1 MRGTLRLER
10 IIRNNIFCNL
20 IPAVLGMYT
29 AKSRTERPLEMSAAS
44 EIAADGPRPQLRAGA
59 LHLIETVGQS
69 LAAIAPTL
77 TPALNISV
85 VAGLAGLG
93 CWMAYFI
100 GTLGVVI
107 VAASVGVLASRHPE
121 AGSYFV
127 YIGRSFGPL
136 AGALAG
142 WSMISAYM
150 FTAVAVALSFAIFL
164 DNFLSAF
171 GLKLGLLPTTLSM
184 LAFIATVT
192 YAAYRDVKLSSRV
205 GLILEVISVGI
216 MIAISAFF
224 VRAKGTVIDP
234 VQLKIAAFNYGG
246 VFSALPFVI
255 FSFVGFE
262 SSATLAKESANPRR
276 NIPLAVI
283 GCATFSGI
291 FFTLMAYLMVF
302 GIGDDSAALG
312 KSAAPF
318 GDVAA
323 KAGLGWATAVVY
335 FAAMISVFACCLA
348 SINAAARLLFS
359 MGKYQFLHR
368 SMGLVHDTH
377 RTPHRAILLCGGVL
391 ALICIGLL
399 PAGLLD
405 AFGYAGTFASFG
417 FVVVYF
423 ALCVVAPMDLHKS
436 REMKA
441 RHVLLGLLGAALML
455 FVVVGSVYPI
465 PVYPYNIL
473 PYLFFAYMTLGAI
486 WFTVLK
492 AKSPQTLASIQHDM
506 EN

>member
-1 MRGTLRLER
+1 
-10 IIRNNIFCNL
+10 
-20 IPAVLGMYT
+20 
-29 AKSRTERPLEMSAAS
+29 MSASA
-44 EIAADGPRPQLRAGA
+44 EIANDNSRHQLRSGA
-59 LHLIETVGQS
+59 LNLVETVGQS

-77 TPALNISV
+77 TPALNITV

-93 CWMAYFI
+93 CWMSYFI

-127 YIGRSFGPL
+127 YIGRSFGPFS
-136 AGALAG
+136 GALAG

-164 DNFLSAF
+164 GNILGAF
-171 GLKLGLLPTTLSM
+171 GFKLNMPATTVVM
-184 LAFIATVT
+184 LVFIATVT

-205 GLILEVISVGI
+205 GLILEVISVSI
-216 MIAISAFF
+216 MIVITAFF
-224 VRAKGTVIDP
+224 VHVQGTVIDP
-234 VQLKIAAFNYGG
+234 PQLKIASFNYGG

-283 GCATFSGI
+283 GCAAFAGV

-302 GIGDDSAALG
+302 GIGNDTATLG

-323 KAGLGWATAVVY
+323 KAGLGWASAVVY

-348 SINAAARLLFS
+348 SVTAAARLLFS
-359 MGKYQFLHR
+359 MGRYQFLHR

-377 RTPHRAILLCGGVL
+377 RSPHRAILLCGGLL
-391 ALICIGLL
+391 AVICLALL
-399 PAGLLD
+399 PAGFLD
-405 AFGYAGTFASFG
+405 AFGYAGTF
-417 FVVVYF
+417 
-423 ALCVVAPMDLHKS
+423 
-436 REMKA
+436 
-441 RHVLLGLLGAALML
+441 
-455 FVVVGSVYPI
+455 
-465 PVYPYNIL
+465 
-473 PYLFFAYMTLGAI
+473 
-486 WFTVLK
+486 
-492 AKSPQTLASIQHDM
+492 
-506 EN
+506 

>member
-1 MRGTLRLER
+1 
-10 IIRNNIFCNL
+10 
-20 IPAVLGMYT
+20 
-29 AKSRTERPLEMSAAS
+29 MSAETGDVAVDKS
-44 EIAADGPRPQLRAGA
+44 IPRLRSGA
-59 LHLIETVGQS
+59 VNLIETVGQS

-77 TPALNISV
+77 TPALNISI

-93 CWMAYFI
+93 CWMSYFI

-127 YIGRSFGPL
+127 YIGRSFGPF

-164 DNFLSAF
+164 GDFLAAF
-171 GLKLGLLPTTLSM
+171 GVKPGILPLAAAM
-184 LAFIATVT
+184 LVFIGTVT
-192 YAAYRDVKLSSRV
+192 YAAYRDIKLSSRV
-205 GLILEVISVGI
+205 GLILEIISVGI
-216 MIAISAFF
+216 MIVITVFF
-224 VRAKGTVIDP
+224 VRVQGTAIDP
-234 VQLKIAAFNYGG
+234 AQLDIASFKYGA

-283 GCATFSGI
+283 GCAAFAGV

-302 GIGDDSAALG
+302 GIGNDTATLG
-312 KSAAPF
+312 KSSAPF
-318 GDVAA
+318 GEVAA
-323 KAGLGWATAVVY
+323 RAGLSWASTVVY

-359 MGKYQFLHR
+359 MGRYQFLHS

-377 RTPHRAILLCGGVL
+377 RTPHRAIVLCGGVL
-391 ALICIGLL
+391 ALICLGLL

-423 ALCVVAPMDLHKS
+423 ALCIVAPMDLKKS
-436 REMKA
+436 AEMKL
-441 RHVLLGLLGAALML
+441 RHVLLGMIGAALML
-455 FVVVGSVYPI
+455 FVVFGSVYPI
-465 PVYPYNIL
+465 PEYPYNIL
-473 PYLFFAYMTLGAI
+473 PYLFFAYMAIGAT
-486 WFTVLK
+486 WFAVLK
-492 AKSPQTLASIQHDM
+492 AKSPETLASIQHDM
-506 EN
+506 EG

>member
-1 MRGTLRLER
+1 MSVSSEEAVEDKFVPRLR
-10 IIRNNIFCNL
+10 
-20 IPAVLGMYT
+20 
-29 AKSRTERPLEMSAAS
+29 S
-44 EIAADGPRPQLRAGA
+44 GA
-59 LHLIETVGQS
+59 LNLIETVGQS

-93 CWMAYFI
+93 CWLSYFI

-150 FTAVAVALSFAIFL
+150 FTAVAVTLSFAIFVGDIL
-164 DNFLSAF
+164 AAF
-171 GLKLGLLPTTLSM
+171 GIALNILPATLLM
-184 LAFIATVT
+184 LVFIATVT
-192 YAAYRDVKLSSRV
+192 YAAYRDIRLSSRV
-205 GLILEVISVGI
+205 GLVLEVISVGI
-216 MIAISAFF
+216 MILIIAIV
-224 VRAKGTVIDP
+224 VRVQGTLIDP
-234 VQLKIAAFNYGG
+234 PQLKISAFNYGG

-283 GCATFSGI
+283 GCAAFAGI
-291 FFTLMAYLMVF
+291 FFTLMAYLMVL
-302 GIGDDSAALG
+302 GMGGDTATLG
-312 KSAAPF
+312 KSSAPF
-318 GDVAA
+318 GDVAVR
-323 KAGLGWATAVVY
+323 AGLGWASVVVY
-335 FAAMISVFACCLA
+335 FAATISVFACALA

-359 MGKYQFLHR
+359 MGRYRFLHR

-377 RTPHRAILLCGGVL
+377 HTPHRAILLCGAML
-391 ALICIGLL
+391 AVICLGLL
-399 PAGLLD
+399 PAGFLD

-423 ALCVVAPMDLHKS
+423 ALCIVAPMDLKRS

-441 RHVLLGLLGAALML
+441 QHVIVGVVGAALML
-455 FVVVGSVYPI
+455 FVVIGSVYPV
-465 PVYPYNIL
+465 PPHPYDML
-473 PYLFFAYMTLGAI
+473 PYVFFAYMAVGAA
-486 WFTVLK
+486 WFMVLRT
-492 AKSPQTLASIQHDM
+492 KSPHILASIQHDM
-506 EN
+506 EG

>member
-1 MRGTLRLER
+1 
-10 IIRNNIFCNL
+10 
-20 IPAVLGMYT
+20 
-29 AKSRTERPLEMSAAS
+29 MSAAS
-44 EIAADGPRPQLRAGA
+44 EIAGDGPRPQLRAGA

>member
-1 MRGTLRLER
+1 MSVSSAEIVKDKSVPRLR
-10 IIRNNIFCNL
+10 
-20 IPAVLGMYT
+20 
-29 AKSRTERPLEMSAAS
+29 S
-44 EIAADGPRPQLRAGA
+44 GA
-59 LHLIETVGQS
+59 LNLIETVGQS

-77 TPALNISV
+77 TPALNISI

-93 CWMAYFI
+93 CWMSYFI

-127 YIGRSFGPL
+127 YIGRSFGPF

-164 DNFLSAF
+164 GDFLAAF
-171 GLKLGLLPTTLSM
+171 GIKLDMLPMTVTM
-184 LAFIATVT
+184 LVFVATVT

-205 GLILEVISVGI
+205 GLILEIVSVGI
-216 MIAISAFF
+216 MIVITVLI
-224 VRAKGTVIDP
+224 VRVRGTVIDP
-234 VQLKIAAFNYGG
+234 SELKIATFNYGG

-283 GCATFSGI
+283 GCAAFAGI

-302 GIGDDSAALG
+302 GIGNDTAALG

-323 KAGLGWATAVVY
+323 KAGLGRASVIVY

-348 SINAAARLLFS
+348 SVTAAARLLFS
-359 MGKYQFLHR
+359 MGRYQFLHR

-391 ALICIGLL
+391 AVICVGIL

-423 ALCVVAPMDLHKS
+423 ALCVVAPMDLKKS
-436 REMKA
+436 REMKP
-441 RHVLLGLLGAALML
+441 RHVLLAMAGGALML
-455 FVVVGSVYPI
+455 FVVVGSVYPV
-465 PVYPYNIL
+465 PEYPYNIL
-473 PYLFFAYMTLGAI
+473 PYLFFAYMAAGAL
-486 WFTVLK
+486 WFAVLK
-492 AKSPQTLASIQHDM
+492 VKSPQTLASIQHDM
-506 EN
+506 EE

>member
-1 MRGTLRLER
+1 
-10 IIRNNIFCNL
+10 
-20 IPAVLGMYT
+20 
-29 AKSRTERPLEMSAAS
+29 MSVSSA
-44 EIAADGPRPQLRAGA
+44 EIAKDQSVPRLRSGA
-59 LHLIETVGQS
+59 LNLIETVGQS

-93 CWMAYFI
+93 CWMSYFM
-100 GTLGVVI
+100 GTLGVVL

-150 FTAVAVALSFAIFL
+150 FTAVAVALSFGIFL
-164 DNFLSAF
+164 GDFLAAF
-171 GLKLGLLPTTLSM
+171 GVKLNMLPTTVLM
-184 LAFIATVT
+184 LVFIATVT
-192 YAAYRDVKLSSRV
+192 YAAYRDVKLSSRM

-216 MIAISAFF
+216 MIAITAFF
-224 VRAKGTVIDP
+224 VRVQGTVIHP
-234 VQLKIAAFNYGG
+234 AQLKIASFNYGG

-283 GCATFSGI
+283 GCAAFAGI

-302 GIGDDSAALG
+302 GMGGDTATLG

-323 KAGLGWATAVVY
+323 KAGLGSASAVVY

-359 MGKYQFLHR
+359 MGRYQFLHR

-377 RTPHRAILLCGGVL
+377 RTPHRAILLCGGLL
-391 ALICIGLL
+391 AMICVAML
-399 PAGLLD
+399 PAGFLD

-423 ALCVVAPMDLHKS
+423 ALCIVAPMDLKKS
-436 REMKA
+436 REMKP
-441 RHVLLGLLGAALML
+441 RHVVIGMVGAALML
-455 FVVVGSVYPI
+455 FVVFGSVYPV
-465 PVYPYNIL
+465 PEYPYDIL
-473 PYLFFAYMTLGAI
+473 PYLFFGYMAVGSG

-492 AKSPQTLASIQHDM
+492 VKSPQTLASIQHDM
-506 EN
+506 EG

>member
-1 MRGTLRLER
+1 
-10 IIRNNIFCNL
+10 
-20 IPAVLGMYT
+20 
-29 AKSRTERPLEMSAAS
+29 MSVSSA
-44 EIAADGPRPQLRAGA
+44 EIADDKTVPRLRTGA
-59 LHLIETVGQS
+59 LNLIETVGQS

-85 VAGLAGLG
+85 VAGLAGIG
-93 CWMAYFI
+93 CWMSYFI

-107 VAASVGVLASRHPE
+107 VAASVGILASRHPE

-127 YIGRSFGPL
+127 YIGRSFGPF

-164 DNFLSAF
+164 GNLLGAF
-171 GLKLGLLPTTLSM
+171 GIKLNMPATTVLM
-184 LAFIATVT
+184 LVFVATVT

-205 GLILEVISVGI
+205 GLVLEVISVGI
-216 MIAISAFF
+216 MIVITAFF
-224 VRAKGTVIDP
+224 VRVQGTVIDP
-234 VQLKIAAFNYGG
+234 PQLKIASFNYGG

-283 GCATFSGI
+283 GCAAFAGI

-302 GIGDDSAALG
+302 GIGNDTATLG

-323 KAGLGWATAVVY
+323 KAGLGWATVVVY

-377 RTPHRAILLCGGVL
+377 RTPHRAILLCGGLL
-391 ALICIGLL
+391 ALICVAML
-399 PAGLLD
+399 PAGFLD

-423 ALCVVAPMDLHKS
+423 ALCIVAPMDLKKS
-436 REMKA
+436 REMKPF
-441 RHVLLGLLGAALML
+441 HVVIGMLGAALMS
-455 FVVVGSVYPI
+455 FVVFGSVYPV
-465 PVYPYNIL
+465 PQYPYNIL
-473 PYLFFAYMTLGAI
+473 PYLFFAYMAVGAV
-486 WFTVLK
+486 WFAVLK
-492 AKSPQTLASIQHDM
+492 VKSPQTLTSIQHDM
-506 EN
+506 EG

>member
-1 MRGTLRLER
+1 
-10 IIRNNIFCNL
+10 
-20 IPAVLGMYT
+20 
-29 AKSRTERPLEMSAAS
+29 MSAAG
-44 EIAADGPRPQLRAGA
+44 EIVNQKSAPQLRSGA
-59 LHLIETVGQS
+59 LNLVETVGQS

-93 CWMAYFI
+93 CWLSYLI

-136 AGALAG
+136 TGALAG

-164 DNFLSAF
+164 GDFLGAF
-171 GLKLGLLPTTLSM
+171 GMKLNMVPMTAAM
-184 LAFIATVT
+184 LVFIATVT
-192 YAAYRDVKLSSRV
+192 YAAYRDIKMSSRV
-205 GLILEVISVGI
+205 GLMLEIISVGI
-216 MIAISAFF
+216 VIAITVLF
-224 VRAKGTVIDP
+224 VRVRGTVIDP
-234 VQLKIAAFNYGG
+234 NQFKISSFDYGG

-283 GCATFSGI
+283 GCAAFSGI
-291 FFTLMAYLMVF
+291 FFTAIAYLMVF
-302 GIGDDSAALG
+302 GIGNDTAALG

-318 GDVAA
+318 GDVAVR
-323 KAGLGWATAVVY
+323 AGLGWASVVVY

-359 MGKYQFLHR
+359 MGKYRFLHR

-377 RTPHRAILLCGGVL
+377 RTPHRAILLCGCLL
-391 ALICIGLL
+391 AVICVAIL
-399 PAGLLD
+399 PAGFLD

-423 ALCVVAPMDLHKS
+423 ALCVVAPMDLKKS

-441 RHVLLGLLGAALML
+441 RHVLLGMAGAALML
-455 FVVVGSVYPI
+455 FVIVGSVYPS
-465 PVYPYNIL
+465 PAYPYNIL
-473 PYLFFAYMTLGAI
+473 PYVFFAYMLGGGI
-486 WFTVLK
+486 WFAALK
-492 AKSPQTLASIQHDM
+492 VKSPQTLASIQHDM
-506 EN
+506 EGD

>member
-1 MRGTLRLER
+1 
-10 IIRNNIFCNL
+10 
-20 IPAVLGMYT
+20 
-29 AKSRTERPLEMSAAS
+29 MSVSSA
-44 EIAADGPRPQLRAGA
+44 EIASDKSVPRLRTGA
-59 LHLIETVGQS
+59 LNLIETVGQS

-85 VAGLAGLG
+85 VAGLAGIG
-93 CWMAYFI
+93 CWMSYFI

-107 VAASVGVLASRHPE
+107 VAASVGVLAARHPE

-127 YIGRSFGPL
+127 YIGRSFGPFT
-136 AGALAG
+136 GALAG

-164 DNFLSAF
+164 GNILGAF
-171 GLKLGLLPTTLSM
+171 GIKLNMAATTAVM
-184 LAFIATVT
+184 LVFIATVT

-216 MIAISAFF
+216 MIVITAFF
-224 VRAKGTVIDP
+224 VHVQGTVIDP
-234 VQLKIAAFNYGG
+234 PQLKIASFNYGG

-276 NIPLAVI
+276 NIPVAVI
-283 GCATFSGI
+283 GCAAFAGI

-302 GIGDDSAALG
+302 GIGNDTTALG

-323 KAGLGWATAVVY
+323 KAGLGWASVVVY

-359 MGKYQFLHR
+359 MGRYQFLHR

-377 RTPHRAILLCGGVL
+377 RTPHRAILLCGGML
-391 ALICIGLL
+391 AVICVAML
-399 PAGLLD
+399 PAGFLD

-423 ALCVVAPMDLHKS
+423 ALCIVAPMDLKKS
-436 REMKA
+436 REMKPF
-441 RHVLLGLLGAALML
+441 HVVIGMLGAALMS
-455 FVVVGSVYPI
+455 FVVFGSVYPV
-465 PVYPYNIL
+465 PEYPYNIL
-473 PYLFFAYMTLGAI
+473 PYLFFAYMTVGGI
-486 WFTVLK
+486 WFAVLK
-492 AKSPQTLASIQHDM
+492 VKSPQTLASIQHDM
-506 EN
+506 EG

>member
-1 MRGTLRLER
+1 
-10 IIRNNIFCNL
+10 
-20 IPAVLGMYT
+20 
-29 AKSRTERPLEMSAAS
+29 MSVSSA
-44 EIAADGPRPQLRAGA
+44 EIADDKTVPRLRTGA
-59 LHLIETVGQS
+59 LNLIETVGQS

-85 VAGLAGLG
+85 VAGLAGIG
-93 CWMAYFI
+93 CWMSYFI

-107 VAASVGVLASRHPE
+107 VAASVGILASRHPE

-127 YIGRSFGPL
+127 YIGRSFGPF

-164 DNFLSAF
+164 GNLLGAF
-171 GLKLGLLPTTLSM
+171 GIKLNMPATTVLM
-184 LAFIATVT
+184 LVFVATVT

-205 GLILEVISVGI
+205 GLVLEVISVGI
-216 MIAISAFF
+216 MIVITAFF
-224 VRAKGTVIDP
+224 VRVQGTVIDP
-234 VQLKIAAFNYGG
+234 PQLKIASFNYGG

-283 GCATFSGI
+283 GCAAFAGI

-302 GIGDDSAALG
+302 GIGNDTATLG

-323 KAGLGWATAVVY
+323 KAGLGWATVVVY

-377 RTPHRAILLCGGVL
+377 RTPHRAILLCGGLL
-391 ALICIGLL
+391 ALICVAML
-399 PAGLLD
+399 PAGFLD

-417 FVVVYF
+417 FVVVYL
-423 ALCVVAPMDLHKS
+423 ALCIVAPMDLKKS
-436 REMKA
+436 REMKPLNVIIGA
-441 RHVLLGLLGAALML
+441 VGAALML
-455 FVVVGSVYPI
+455 FVVIGSVYPV
-465 PVYPYNIL
+465 PEYPYNIL
-473 PYLFFAYMTLGAI
+473 PYVFFAYMSVGAL
-486 WFTVLK
+486 WFAVLK
-492 AKSPQTLASIQHDM
+492 AKSPQILASIQHDM
-506 EN
+506 EG

>member
-1 MRGTLRLER
+1 
-10 IIRNNIFCNL
+10 
-20 IPAVLGMYT
+20 
-29 AKSRTERPLEMSAAS
+29 MSVSSA
-44 EIAADGPRPQLRAGA
+44 EIADDKSVARLRSGA
-59 LHLIETVGQS
+59 LNLIETIGQS

-93 CWMAYFI
+93 CWISYFI

-142 WSMISAYM
+142 WSMVSAYM
-150 FTAVAVALSFAIFL
+150 FTAVAVALSFAIFIG
-164 DNFLSAF
+164 NFLGAF
-171 GLKLGLLPTTLSM
+171 GIRLTTPPTAAMM
-184 LAFIATVT
+184 LVFVATVT
-192 YAAYRDVKLSSRV
+192 YAAYRDIKLSSRV

-216 MIAISAFF
+216 MIVITAFF
-224 VRAKGTVIDP
+224 VRVQGTVIDP
-234 VQLKIAAFNYGG
+234 PQINIASFNYGG

-283 GCATFSGI
+283 GCAAFAGI
-291 FFTLMAYLMVF
+291 FFTLMAYFMVF
-302 GIGDDSAALG
+302 GMGNDTAALG

-323 KAGLGWATAVVY
+323 KAGLGWATVVVY

-348 SINAAARLLFS
+348 SVNAAARLLFS
-359 MGKYQFLHR
+359 MGRYQFLHR

-377 RTPHRAILLCGGVL
+377 RTPHRAILLCGGLL
-391 ALICIGLL
+391 AALCLALL
-399 PAGLLD
+399 PAGFLD

-423 ALCVVAPMDLHKS
+423 ALCIVAPMDLRKS
-436 REMKA
+436 REMQL
-441 RHVLLGLLGAALML
+441 RHVIVGAVGAALML
-455 FVVVGSVYPI
+455 FVVFGSVYPV
-465 PVYPYNIL
+465 PEYPYNIL
-473 PYLFFAYMTLGAI
+473 PYVFFAYMATGAA
-486 WFTVLK
+486 WFAVLK
-492 AKSPQTLASIQHDM
+492 VKSPQTLTSIQHDM
-506 EN
+506 EG